1 MKQFLPKIVVKVVLA
16 ALTLAVVN
24 VPFVETSLASAKVN
38 VKPCLLLGQAIDV
51 AGNPVDSCA
60 TFYRTGSAIHIEKDN
75 KAASYGL
82 LLVSLTAPPQTATL
96 TNRDGVSIP
105 VPIELVPESL
115 RTEKTLSQ
123 YLFRAGLR
131 KGKVVSL
138 KPFLYVPTSTMV
150 KPFANT
156 QFIGTVNNLM
166 PSDGI
171 NASAWMRWNFS
182 KVNVEE
188 KLQGRFVNL
197 NSAVRSS
204 PTLKPPAPCK
214 APLNNGAVPTAWYS
228 PVLGTAE
235 GLSLYWDPAM
245 HMPMDSELVV
255 VMGSGVSYM
264 TSTPSLNVLLK
275 TNLDT
280 RRKFTFSIHGNPMGT
295 PYQFTGFFTVQKPA
309 RSCTF
314 K

>member
-1 MKQFLPKIVVKVVLA
+1 VKQFLPKTVVKVVLA
-16 ALTLAVVN
+16 ALTLAIVN
-24 VPFVETSLASAKVN
+24 VPFVETSLASAKI
-38 VKPCLLLGQAIDV
+38 KPCLSMGQAIDV
-51 AGNPVDSCA
+51 AGKSVDSCA
-60 TFYRTGSAIHIEKDN
+60 TFYPTGSAIHIEKDSQ
-75 KAASYGL
+75 AASYGL
-82 LLVSLTAPPQTATL
+82 MLVSLTAPPQTATL

-115 RTEKTLSQ
+115 RTDKTLSQ

-138 KPFLYVPTSTMV
+138 KPVLFVPTSTMV

-171 NASAWMRWNFS
+171 GLSAWMRWNFS
-182 KVNVEE
+182 KVNSEE
-188 KLQGRFVNL
+188 RLQGRFVNL

-204 PTLKPPAPCK
+204 PTLKPPALCK
-214 APLNNGAVPTAWYS
+214 APLNNGVVPTAWYS
-228 PVLGTAE
+228 PILGITD
-235 GLSLYWDPAM
+235 GLTLYWDPAM

-264 TSTPSLNVLLK
+264 TSTPSINVLMK
-275 TNLDT
+275 TKLDT
-280 RRKFTFSIHGNPMGT
+280 RRAYSFSIHGNPMGT
-295 PYQFTGFFTVQKPA
+295 PSQFTGFFSAQKPV